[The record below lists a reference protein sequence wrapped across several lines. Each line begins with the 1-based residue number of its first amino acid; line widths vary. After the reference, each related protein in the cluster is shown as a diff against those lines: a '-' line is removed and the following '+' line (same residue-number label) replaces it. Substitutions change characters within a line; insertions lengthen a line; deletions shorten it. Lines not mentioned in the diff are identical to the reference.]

1 MEKMF
6 NFVHYKEV
14 KYQLNR
20 ESGYFEK
27 EPLKIDFPR
36 LPFDLKL
43 EDTREQRFVQQGANE
58 VITGRIKNGQRQ
70 FFTGL
75 IPMAE
80 SFYYGDDYKKSK
92 GEMKKSL
99 CVFELSTDF
108 KTLVVYY
115 FNNYYIQNREARV
128 NFIQAFIQ
136 SLAE

>member
-1 MEKMF
+1 MESVF
-6 NFVHYKEV
+6 NFVHYKV
-14 KYQLNR
+14 VNYQLNR

-27 EPLKIDFPR
+27 EPSKINFSR
-36 LPFDLKL
+36 LPFDLKI
-43 EDTREQRFVQQGANE
+43 EETREQRFVQQGANE
-58 VITGRIKNGQRQ
+58 VIIGRIKNGQRQ

-80 SFYYGDDYKKSK
+80 SFYYGDDYKRSK

-99 CVFELSTDF
+99 CVFQLSTDY

-128 NFIQAFIQ
+128 IFILSFIQ
-136 SLAE
+136 SLTE

>member
-1 MEKMF
+1 MEEMF
-6 NFVHYKEV
+6 NFVHYKVV

-27 EPLKIDFPR
+27 EPSKINFPR

-43 EDTREQRFVQQGANE
+43 EETREQRFVQQGANE
-58 VITGRIKNGQRQ
+58 MITGRIKNGQRQ

-75 IPMAE
+75 IPMAKN
-80 SFYYGDDYKKSK
+80 FYYGDDYKKSK

-99 CVFELSTDF
+99 CVFGLSTDF

-128 NFIQAFIQ
+128 KFILSFIQ